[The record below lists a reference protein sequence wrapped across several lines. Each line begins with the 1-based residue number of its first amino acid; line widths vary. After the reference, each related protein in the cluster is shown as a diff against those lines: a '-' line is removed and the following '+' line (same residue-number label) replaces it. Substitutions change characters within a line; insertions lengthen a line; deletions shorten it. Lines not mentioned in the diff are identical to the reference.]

1 VPLFKD
7 RQPCD
12 KLEHRRIIM
21 TPELGKINRPEAAS
35 FKHSRKLFLVP
46 LIYSAKDAP
55 SEYAE
60 KFDLYW
66 QQISEHLENLET
78 KLGNIKRVY
87 HESITICDENTFP
100 ILERLNPKS
109 CQIARQK
116 SQNGAQIEVIEE
128 RQLAEECMDWERCL
142 LVGLLSDTVV
152 RKVSESYIDAAR
164 KRYEH
169 ISKRIDKTLQAD
181 EIAVLFIREGSM
193 IQFPK
198 DIEVFSVSP
207 PALDEIHRWLRRQ
220 ATLKETEN
228 EGQPSAE
235 STTG

>member
-1 VPLFKD
+1 
-7 RQPCD
+7 
-12 KLEHRRIIM
+12 M
-21 TPELGKINRPEAAS
+21 APELGKLSKPEAGS
-35 FKHSRKLFLVP
+35 FRYSRKLFLVP
-46 LIYSAKDAP
+46 LLYSAKEAP
-55 SEYAE
+55 PEYTE

-66 QQISEHLENLET
+66 QQVTEHLENLET
-78 KLGNIKRVY
+78 KLGKINRIY
-87 HESITICDENTFP
+87 HESITINDENTFP

-109 CQIARQK
+109 CQIAKQK
-116 SQNGAQIEVIEE
+116 SKNGAQIEVIED

-142 LVGLLSDTVV
+142 LVGLLSDAVV
-152 RKVSESYIDAAR
+152 RKVSEFYIEAAR

-169 ISKRIDKTLQAD
+169 ISKRVDKTLQAD

-198 DIEVFSVSP
+198 DVEVFSVSP
-207 PALDEIHRWLRRQ
+207 PSLDEIHRWLRSR

-228 EGQPSAE
+228 EGQSSAE

>member
-1 VPLFKD
+1 
-7 RQPCD
+7 
-12 KLEHRRIIM
+12 M
-21 TPELGKINRPEAAS
+21 TPELGKINKPEAGS

-55 SEYAE
+55 PEYIE

-66 QQISEHLENLET
+66 QQANEHIENLET
-78 KLGNIKRVY
+78 KLGKIKRVY
-87 HESITICDENTFP
+87 HESITVGDENS
-100 ILERLNPKS
+100 IQIIERLNPKS
-109 CQIARQK
+109 CQIVKQK
-116 SQNGAQIEVIEE
+116 FQNGAKIEVIED

-142 LVGLLSDTVV
+142 LVGLLSDAVV
-152 RKVSESYIDAAR
+152 RKVSEFYVDAAR

-181 EIAVLFIREGSM
+181 EIAVFFIREGSM

-198 DIEVFSVSP
+198 DVEVFSVSP
-207 PALDEIHRWLRRQ
+207 PALDEIHRWLRNQ
-220 ATLKETEN
+220 APLVETEN
-228 EGQPSAE
+228 EVQSTAE

>member
-1 VPLFKD
+1 
-7 RQPCD
+7 
-12 KLEHRRIIM
+12 M
-21 TPELGKINRPEAAS
+21 TPELGKLSKPEAGS
-35 FKHSRKLFLVP
+35 FRHSRKLFLVP

-55 SEYAE
+55 PEYTE

-66 QQISEHLENLET
+66 QQVNEHLENLET
-78 KLGNIKRVY
+78 KLGKINRIY
-87 HESITICDENTFP
+87 HESITISDKNTFP

-109 CQIARQK
+109 CQIAKQK
-116 SQNGAQIEVIEE
+116 SQNGAQIEIIED

-142 LVGLLSDTVV
+142 LVGLLSDSVV
-152 RKVSESYIDAAR
+152 RKVSEFYIEAAR

-169 ISKRIDKTLQAD
+169 ISKRVDKTLQAN
-181 EIAVLFIREGSM
+181 EIAVLFIREGSI

-198 DIEVFSVSP
+198 DVEVFSVSP
-207 PALDEIHRWLRRQ
+207 PALDEIHRWLRSR

-228 EGQPSAE
+228 EAQSSAE

>member
-1 VPLFKD
+1 
-7 RQPCD
+7 
-12 KLEHRRIIM
+12 M
-21 TPELGKINRPEAAS
+21 APELGKINKPEAGS

-46 LIYSAKDAP
+46 LIYSSKDAP
-55 SEYAE
+55 PEYIE

-66 QQISEHLENLET
+66 QQVKEHIENLET

-87 HESITICDENTFP
+87 HESITIADENSFQ
-100 ILERLNPKS
+100 IMEKLNPKS

-116 SQNGAQIEVIEE
+116 IENGAKIEVIED

-142 LVGLLSDTVV
+142 LVGLLSDSAVK
-152 RKVSESYIDAAR
+152 KVSEFYIEAAR

-169 ISKRIDKTLQAD
+169 ISKKIDKTLQAD
-181 EIAVLFIREGSM
+181 EIAVLFIREGSI

-207 PALDEIHRWLRRQ
+207 PALDEIHRWLRSR

-228 EGQPSAE
+228 ESQSTAE
-235 STTG
+235 STADES

>member
-1 VPLFKD
+1 
-7 RQPCD
+7 
-12 KLEHRRIIM
+12 M
-21 TPELGKINRPEAAS
+21 TPELGKINKPEAGS

-55 SEYAE
+55 TEYIE

-66 QQISEHLENLET
+66 QQVNEHVENLET
-78 KLGNIKRVY
+78 KLGKIKRVY
-87 HESITICDENTFP
+87 HESIIISDENSFQ
-100 ILERLNPKS
+100 IMEKLNPKS
-109 CQIARQK
+109 CQIVKQK
-116 SQNGAQIEVIEE
+116 SESGAKIEVIED

-142 LVGLLSDTVV
+142 LIGLLSDMVV
-152 RKVSESYIDAAR
+152 RKVSEFYVDAAR

-198 DIEVFSVSP
+198 DIEVFSVAP
-207 PALDEIHRWLRRQ
+207 PALDEIHRWLRSR

-228 EGQPSAE
+228 ESQSTAE
-235 STTG
+235 STPE

>member
-1 VPLFKD
+1 
-7 RQPCD
+7 
-12 KLEHRRIIM
+12 
-21 TPELGKINRPEAAS
+21 
-35 FKHSRKLFLVP
+35 

-55 SEYAE
+55 PEYTE

-66 QQISEHLENLET
+66 QQVNGHLENLET
-78 KLGNIKRVY
+78 KLGKINRVY
-87 HESITICDENTFP
+87 HESITISDENIFP

-109 CQIARQK
+109 CQIAKQK
-116 SQNGAQIEVIEE
+116 SQNGAQIEIIED

-142 LVGLLSDTVV
+142 LVGLLSDAVV
-152 RKVSESYIDAAR
+152 RKVSEFYIEAAR

-169 ISKRIDKTLQAD
+169 ISKRVDKTLQAN

-198 DIEVFSVSP
+198 DVEVFSVSP
-207 PALDEIHRWLRRQ
+207 PALDEIHRWLRSR

-228 EGQPSAE
+228 DGQPSAE

>member
-1 VPLFKD
+1 
-7 RQPCD
+7 
-12 KLEHRRIIM
+12 M
-21 TPELGKINRPEAAS
+21 APELGKLSKPEAGS
-35 FKHSRKLFLVP
+35 FRYSRKLFLVP

-55 SEYAE
+55 TEYTE

-66 QQISEHLENLET
+66 QQVNEHLENLET
-78 KLGNIKRVY
+78 KLGKINRVY
-87 HESITICDENTFP
+87 HESITISDENTFP

-109 CQIARQK
+109 CQIAKQK
-116 SQNGAQIEVIEE
+116 SQNGAQIEVIED

-152 RKVSESYIDAAR
+152 RKVSESYIEAAR

-181 EIAVLFIREGSM
+181 EIAVLFIREGSL

-198 DIEVFSVSP
+198 DVEVFSVSP
-207 PALDEIHRWLRRQ
+207 PALDEIHRWLRSR

-228 EGQPSAE
+228 EAQSSAE